1 MRIFTAHL
9 TSLPFPEV
17 RYNPARCGT
26 IFQRRNKYRRNFSII
41 TMLTSSSAL
50 IFQIWNDPCY
60 MPEIICHF

>member
-26 IFQRRNKYRRNFSII
+26 IFQRRNKYRHNFSIF
-41 TMLTSSSAL
+41 TMPTSSSAL
-50 IFQIWNDPCY
+50 IFQIWNDP
-60 MPEIICHF
+60 